1 MDCHFRDLSLIFH
14 WWVAPPKMEQSILFL
29 LCSDEQLFFSP
40 CWIEHLFFIIM
51 TPRSSNL
58 VENVLFY
65 E

>member
-1 MDCHFRDLSLIFH
+1 MDCHFRDLPLIFH
-14 WWVAPPKMEQSILFL
+14 WWVAPQKNGTVNILG

-40 CWIEHLFFIIM
+40 CWIEHIFLIIM

-58 VENVLFY
+58 VENLLFY